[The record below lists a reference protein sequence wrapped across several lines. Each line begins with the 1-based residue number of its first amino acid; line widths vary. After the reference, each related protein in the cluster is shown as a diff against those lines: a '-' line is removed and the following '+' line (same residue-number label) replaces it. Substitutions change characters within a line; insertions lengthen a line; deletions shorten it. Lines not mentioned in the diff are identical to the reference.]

1 VVQWYLIVQSSIGER
16 DSEREKIIP
25 RRSQL
30 RVARTLRPALP
41 TRSDSC
47 EFLRVPCRTRGT
59 AEWLSRGSRAR
70 ARARRAGADLELTI
84 SIIGDRSW
92 LAASRWDDDGI
103 ALAITTR
110 VRIRFRTLEARQV
123 TRQVT
128 LIGRSRVV
136 AGKPLGLPSIYEIP
150 KSATVATVSAA

>member
-1 VVQWYLIVQSSIGER
+1 VSAKRLFRADRSCESRER
-16 DSEREKIIP
+16 SG
-25 RRSQL
+25 L
-30 RVARTLRPALP
+30 RCLRGAILA
-41 TRSDSC
+41 SSC
-47 EFLRVPCRTRGT
+47 EFRAAP
-59 AEWLSRGSRAR
+59 AAPPNGSAGDLAR

>member
-1 VVQWYLIVQSSIGER
+1 MAQQGIS
-16 DSEREKIIP
+16 
-25 RRSQL
+25 
-30 RVARTLRPALP
+30 
-41 TRSDSC
+41 
-47 EFLRVPCRTRGT
+47 
-59 AEWLSRGSRAR
+59 
-70 ARARRAGADLELTI
+70 RARRAGADLELTI
-84 SIIGDRSW
+84 SIIDDRSW